1 MPILSPLSQFIV
13 SARHGFW
20 LIAATSLS
28 INLLLLGLPIYALQI
43 FDRVL
48 LSRSMDTLWML
59 TLAVSIAM
67 LATALLDTLRGRMLS
82 RLSNR
87 LAVGSGPEIFSEIM
101 LRAGREGER
110 SVQLLRDLGNV
121 RAFLTSPQGL
131 VALIDAPM
139 VPLFLG
145 VVYLIHPWMGHVTL
159 LGLVVMVVLAWI
171 TDRINGRLARSAA
184 EASMDAHRSVEGYL
198 QSAEAVAAMGMTPRI
213 GQIWQQRQNEALA
226 LGSLAVDQG
235 AALAAAA
242 RGARL
247 FLNVAQTGLGA
258 YLAVHDEITIGA
270 MVAAN
275 ILSARGLG
283 PMEQLIT
290 AGRQLATTRL
300 AWPRIEQAL
309 KRTATRDAPTRLPA
323 ARGELVVSDVTFV
336 PPGAEQPSLRGIT
349 FALPPGAFLGLI
361 GPSSAGKSTL
371 ARLICGVWLPR
382 AGAVSLDGAEV
393 RNWHPEDFGRATG
406 YLPQDVQLMAGT
418 VRQNIARFTD
428 AADEAVVAAAQAAGA
443 HDMIL
448 GLPQSYETRLAPG
461 ALNLSAG
468 QRQRVGLARALFG
481 EPNLIVLDE
490 PNSNLDAEGEQAL
503 LSALERAKARGATL
517 IVVSHRPALL
527 AHADLLGVLVGGKL
541 QHFGPKAEILKRL
554 QAPSTNPDRHAT

>member
-1 MPILSPLSQFIV
+1 M
-13 SARHGFW
+13 
-20 LIAATSLS
+20 
-28 INLLLLGLPIYALQI
+28 
-43 FDRVL
+43 
-48 LSRSMDTLWML
+48 
-59 TLAVSIAM
+59 
-67 LATALLDTLRGRMLS
+67 
-82 RLSNR
+82 
-87 LAVGSGPEIFSEIM
+87 
-101 LRAGREGER
+101 
-110 SVQLLRDLGNV
+110 QLLRDLGTL

-139 VPLFLG
+139 VPLFLL
-145 VVYLIHPWMGHVTL
+145 VVYLIHPWMGHFTL
-159 LGLVVMVVLAWI
+159 AALVVMLVLAWI
-171 TDRINGRLARSAA
+171 TDRINGKLARTAA
-184 EASMDAHRSVEGYL
+184 QAGMDAQLSVEGYL
-198 QSAEAVAAMGMTPRI
+198 QSAEAVAAMGMTGRI
-213 GQIWQQRQNEALA
+213 EQSWQARQNHALA

-258 YLAVHDEITIGA
+258 YLAMRDEITMGS

-283 PMEQLIT
+283 PMEQLIA
-290 AGRQLATTRL
+290 AGRQLALTRL

-309 KRTATRDAPTRLPA
+309 TRTAARAAPTRLPA
-323 ARGELVVSDVTFV
+323 ARGELVVSEVTFV

-382 AGAVSLDGAEV
+382 SGAVSLDGAEV
-393 RNWHPEDFGRATG
+393 RNWHREDFGNATG

-418 VRQNIARFTD
+418 ARQNIARFTE

-448 GLPQSYETRLAPG
+448 GLAQSYETRLAPG
-461 ALNLSAG
+461 GVNLSAG
-468 QRQRVGLARALFG
+468 QRQRIGLARALFG
-481 EPNLIVLDE
+481 DPNLIVLDE

-503 LSALERAKARGATL
+503 LTALQRAKARGATL
-517 IVVSHRPALL
+517 VVVSHRPALL
-527 AHADLLGVLVGGKL
+527 AQADFLAVLVGGKL
-541 QHFGPKAEILKRL
+541 QHFGPRQEILKRL
-554 QAPSTNPDRHAT
+554 QAVSTSGEGHAG